1 MRRKG
6 KLKLFLAI
14 MALLMLF
21 IVGCTNNQHVEETA
35 DADGY
40 ENVRKIAWEFIEE
53 QNWSSTA
60 KEDWKSAEVKKIIA
74 EDSYEL
80 FHETYVGK
88 EVLAITFEDKENV
101 VVSTPV
107 ILVSEETN
115 EVIGY
120 IAGE

>member
-1 MRRKG
+1 MR
-6 KLKLFLAI
+6 LYLALT
-14 MALLMLF
+14 AFLMLF
-21 IVGCTNNQHVEETA
+21 IVGCSTNHSVEDKT

-40 ENVRKIAWEFIEE
+40 ESVRKIAREFIEE
-53 QNWSSTA
+53 QGWSSTA

-74 EDSYEL
+74 HNRHEL
-80 FHETYVGK
+80 FNNTYVGK

-107 ILVSEETN
+107 VLFSEEKN
-115 EVIGY
+115 DIIGY